1 MKKTLQTL
9 RYYFNSMDKGL
20 LFAVLICSFISC
32 LMLYSMAVNELMGEI
47 GMGSFRTQLAASVL
61 GVITV
66 FALSATD
73 YNRIIRLWYVYG
85 PIALGLVLLT
95 FTPLGY
101 KRSGAD
107 DQAWLRI
114 AGFNLQPS
122 EILKLAF
129 ILTFSYHLAKDEENM
144 NKLPHM
150 LLLCLHGAI
159 PMGLVALQGDYGTAI
174 IFAAIFMAQ
183 LLSSRIYLRYI
194 LAAAAAIPA
203 ACAAAWFFLLGDTH
217 KARILVLFHPGTDP
231 ENLEYQQD
239 LGLSALAKGKIF
251 GLGLSAGEDTYVNVP
266 EMHNDFIFSY
276 VGQALGMLGAL
287 LVMLLLSFIC
297 LKVLTDSM
305 ASKNSQGRFICTGIF
320 GMLFAHCFMNIGMVL
335 KVMPVIGIPL
345 PFFSAGGTAVVCMY
359 TAIGLVNS
367 TRCHN
372 TRKYRVFYDA
382 EEDSGKRK

>member
-1 MKKTLQTL
+1 MKKALQTF

-20 LFAVLICSFISC
+20 LLAVLICSFISC
-32 LMLYSMAVNELMGEI
+32 LMLYSMAANELMGEI
-47 GMGSFRTQLAASVL
+47 GMGSFRTQLAASIL
-61 GVITV
+61 GVITI

-73 YNRIIRLWYVYG
+73 YNRIIRLWYIYG

-107 DQAWLRI
+107 DQAWLNI

-144 NKLPHM
+144 NKLSHI
-150 LLLCLHGAI
+150 LLLCLHGVI
-159 PMGLVALQGDYGTAI
+159 PMGLITLQGDYGTAI
-174 IFAAIFMAQ
+174 IFAAIFIAQ

-203 ACAAAWFFLLGDTH
+203 VCAAAWFFLLGDTH

-251 GLGLSAGEDTYVNVP
+251 GLGLSAGEDAYVNVP

-287 LVMLLLSFIC
+287 LVVVLLSYIC

-305 ASKNSQGRFICTGIF
+305 SSRNLQGRFICTGTF

-345 PFFSAGGTAVVCMY
+345 PFLSAGGTAVVCMY